1 MMNTN
6 GNLIMKPITCTLSV
20 NLIGK
25 NRKYEVLE
33 QFLSGSFKIE
43 VFQVG
48 AQVHHCCLHFGI
60 HLRHIPGVPVD
71 HTWLSSLRW
80 ADSVTVQDSAV
91 CIP

>member
-25 NRKYEVLE
+25 NRKYEVLK
-33 QFLSGSFKIE
+33 QFLSGSSKIE

-48 AQVHHCCLHFGI
+48 SQVHQSSLHFGI
-60 HLRHIPGVPVD
+60 HLIHTPGIPVG
-71 HTWLSSLRW
+71 HM
-80 ADSVTVQDSAV
+80 
-91 CIP
+91 